1 MKVIEHEHVK
11 PTQTGKYRNM
21 EKKRTKIIFVCH
33 GNICRSPMAEFI
45 FRQLVKEEGRENE
58 FVISSAAVSYE
69 EEGNGIYP
77 HAADT
82 LRKHGI
88 PFGRHQAHRISKK
101 EYEEADLVI
110 VMDSSNLRLM
120 GRISE
125 NCDKVHKLLEYADAE
140 NASNTSSNSEAH
152 EDKTSEANKGKH
164 PVSNHSK
171 FLVSNRSKLPESDE
185 SKHSVLNASSHSVV
199 TSIIIPDVADPWY
212 TGNFEK
218 AYSDIL
224 RGCRGLLNTL

>member
-1 MKVIEHEHVK
+1 MIAAINLYLCPQQKHFRFKDIQSRSSTIRGKPSRQGQVSTWERRIQDLKVIEHEHVK

-58 FVISSAAVSYE
+58 FAISSAAVSYE

-77 HAADT
+77 YAADT

-140 NASNTSSNSEAH
+140 NASNTSSNSEAN
-152 EDKTSEANKGKH
+152 EGKTSEANKGKH
-164 PVSNHSK
+164 RLTCKVPCLSYPK
-171 FLVSNRSKLPESDE
+171 
-185 SKHSVLNASSHSVV
+185 
-199 TSIIIPDVADPWY
+199 
-212 TGNFEK
+212 
-218 AYSDIL
+218 IL
-224 RGCRGLLNTL
+224 

>member
-11 PTQTGKYRNM
+11 PAQTGKYWNM

-45 FRQLVKEEGRENE
+45 FRQMVKEEGRENE
-58 FVISSAAVSYE
+58 FAISSAAVSYE

-88 PFGRHQAHRISKK
+88 PYGRHLAHRISKE

-140 NASNTSSNSEAH
+140 NASNTSSNSEAN
-152 EDKTSEANKGKH
+152 EGKTSESNKGKH
-164 PVSNHSK
+164 PVSNHS
-171 FLVSNRSKLPESDE
+171 NLPVSDE
-185 SKHSVLNASSHSVV
+185 SKRSELNASKHSVV
-199 TSIIIPDVADPWY
+199 TSNIIPDVADPWY

-224 RGCRGLLNTL
+224 RGCRGLLKTL

>member
-1 MKVIEHEHVK
+1 
-11 PTQTGKYRNM
+11 M

-77 HAADT
+77 YAADT

-88 PFGRHQAHRISKK
+88 PFGRHQAHRISKE

-125 NCDKVHKLLEYADAE
+125 NCDKVHKLLEYAEAE
-140 NASNTSSNSEAH
+140 NASSTSSNSEAN
-152 EDKTSEANKGKH
+152 EGKRS
-164 PVSNHSK
+164 VSNPNKFPISNDSK
-171 FLVSNRSKLPESDE
+171 RSE
-185 SKHSVLNASSHSVV
+185 LNASKHSVV
-199 TSIIIPDVADPWY
+199 TSNNVPDVADPWY

-224 RGCRGLLNTL
+224 RGCRGLLKKL

>member
-1 MKVIEHEHVK
+1 
-11 PTQTGKYRNM
+11 M

-58 FVISSAAVSYE
+58 FAISSAAVSYE

-77 HAADT
+77 YAADT

-152 EDKTSEANKGKH
+152 EGKRS
-164 PVSNHSK
+164 VSNPNKFPISNDSK
-171 FLVSNRSKLPESDE
+171 RSE
-185 SKHSVLNASSHSVV
+185 LNASKHSVV
-199 TSIIIPDVADPWY
+199 TSNNVPDVADPWY

-224 RGCRGLLNTL
+224 RGCRGLLKTL

>member
-1 MKVIEHEHVK
+1 
-11 PTQTGKYRNM
+11 M

-58 FVISSAAVSYE
+58 FAISSAAVSYE

-77 HAADT
+77 YAADT

-125 NCDKVHKLLEYADAE
+125 NCDKVHKLLEYAEAE
-140 NASNTSSNSEAH
+140 NASNTNSNSEAN
-152 EDKTSEANKGKH
+152 EGKTSEANKGKH
-164 PVSNHSK
+164 
-171 FLVSNRSKLPESDE
+171 LVSNE
-185 SKHSVLNASSHSVV
+185 SKHSVV
-199 TSIIIPDVADPWY
+199 TSNIIPDVADPWY

-224 RGCRGLLNTL
+224 RGCRGLLKTL

>member
-1 MKVIEHEHVK
+1 
-11 PTQTGKYRNM
+11 M

-45 FRQLVKEEGRENE
+45 FRQMVKEEGRENE
-58 FVISSAAVSYE
+58 FAISSAAVSYE

-88 PFGRHQAHRISKK
+88 PFGRHQAHRISKE

-140 NASNTSSNSEAH
+140 NASNTCSNSEAN
-152 EDKTSEANKGKH
+152 EGKRS
-164 PVSNHSK
+164 VSNPNK
-171 FLVSNRSKLPESDE
+171 FPISND
-185 SKHSVLNASSHSVV
+185 SKHSELNASKHSVV
-199 TSIIIPDVADPWY
+199 TSNNVPDVADPWY

-224 RGCRGLLNTL
+224 RGCRGLLKTL

>member
-11 PTQTGKYRNM
+11 PTQTGKYWNM

-58 FVISSAAVSYE
+58 FAISSAAVSYE

-77 HAADT
+77 YAADT

-88 PFGRHQAHRISKK
+88 PFGRHQAHRISKE

-140 NASNTSSNSEAH
+140 NASNTSSNF
-152 EDKTSEANKGKH
+152 EANESKRS
-164 PVSNHSK
+164 VSNPNKFPISNDSK
-171 FLVSNRSKLPESDE
+171 RSE
-185 SKHSVLNASSHSVV
+185 LNASKHSVV
-199 TSIIIPDVADPWY
+199 TSNIIPDVADPWY

-224 RGCRGLLNTL
+224 RGCRGLLKTL

>member
-1 MKVIEHEHVK
+1 
-11 PTQTGKYRNM
+11 M

-88 PFGRHQAHRISKK
+88 TFGMHQAHRISKE

-140 NASNTSSNSEAH
+140 NASNTSSNSEAN
-152 EDKTSEANKGKH
+152 EGKTSEANEGKH
-164 PVSNHSK
+164 PVSNASK
-171 FLVSNRSKLPESDE
+171 
-185 SKHSVLNASSHSVV
+185 HSVV
-199 TSIIIPDVADPWY
+199 TSNIIPDVADPWY

-224 RGCRGLLNTL
+224 RGCRGLLKTL

>member
-1 MKVIEHEHVK
+1 
-11 PTQTGKYRNM
+11 M

-58 FVISSAAVSYE
+58 FAISSAAVSYE

-77 HAADT
+77 YAADT

-88 PFGRHQAHRISKK
+88 PFGRHQAHRISKE

-140 NASNTSSNSEAH
+140 NASNTSSNSEAT
-152 EDKTSEANKGKH
+152 EGKRS
-164 PVSNHSK
+164 VSNPNKFPISNDSK
-171 FLVSNRSKLPESDE
+171 RSE
-185 SKHSVLNASSHSVV
+185 LNASKHSVV
-199 TSIIIPDVADPWY
+199 TSNIIPDVADPWY

-224 RGCRGLLNTL
+224 NGCRGLLKTL

>member
-11 PTQTGKYRNM
+11 PTQTGKYWNM

-58 FVISSAAVSYE
+58 FAISSAAVSYE

-77 HAADT
+77 YAADT

-88 PFGRHQAHRISKK
+88 TFGRHQAHRISKE

-140 NASNTSSNSEAH
+140 NASNTSSNF
-152 EDKTSEANKGKH
+152 EANESKRS
-164 PVSNHSK
+164 VSNPNKFPISNDSK
-171 FLVSNRSKLPESDE
+171 RSE
-185 SKHSVLNASSHSVV
+185 LNASKHSVV
-199 TSIIIPDVADPWY
+199 TSNIIPDVADPWY

-224 RGCRGLLNTL
+224 RGCRGLLKTL

>member
-1 MKVIEHEHVK
+1 
-11 PTQTGKYRNM
+11 M

-45 FRQLVKEEGRENE
+45 FRQLVKEKGRENE
-58 FVISSAAVSYE
+58 FAISSAAVSYE

-77 HAADT
+77 YAADT

-88 PFGRHQAHRISKK
+88 PFGRHQAHRISKE

-140 NASNTSSNSEAH
+140 NASNTSSNSEAN
-152 EDKTSEANKGKH
+152 EGKISEANKGKH
-164 PVSNHSK
+164 SVLNPSKLPESNESK
-171 FLVSNRSKLPESDE
+171 RSDLNHSKLPESDE
-185 SKHSVLNASSHSVV
+185 SKHSVLNASNHSVV
-199 TSIIIPDVADPWY
+199 TSNNVPDVADPWY

-224 RGCRGLLNTL
+224 RGCRGLLKTL

>member
-1 MKVIEHEHVK
+1 
-11 PTQTGKYRNM
+11 M
-21 EKKRTKIIFVCH
+21 EKNKTKIIFVCH

-58 FVISSAAVSYE
+58 FAISSAAVSYE

-88 PFGRHQAHRISKK
+88 PFGKHQAHRISKE
-101 EYEEADLVI
+101 EYEEADLII

-152 EDKTSEANKGKH
+152 EGKRS
-164 PVSNHSK
+164 VSNPNKFPISNDSK
-171 FLVSNRSKLPESDE
+171 RSE
-185 SKHSVLNASSHSVV
+185 LNASKHSVV
-199 TSIIIPDVADPWY
+199 TSNNVPDVADPWY

-224 RGCRGLLNTL
+224 RGCRGLLKTL